1 MGVLKP
7 SSDDLMQ
14 NTDHPLKGIVAMILA
29 VLLFSGMDAAMK
41 QLTTS
46 YGPMQ
51 ITCLR
56 AACAWPFIVLWLTK
70 TQRLRHLFDA
80 RWSLH
85 CLRAVLGIIMLAAF
99 IKSLETLSLADAYS
113 IFFSAPL
120 LITLLSVWWLKD
132 KVNLKQWVAIII
144 GLLAV
149 LYMLKPSGENMRSIG
164 AVMVLIAS
172 ICYAISAITVRILAK
187 SDHAGNMVF
196 WLMTMIMLG
205 AGLLAWPSW
214 QPLEW
219 QHWPL
224 FLIIGLTGAAG
235 QVFIT
240 EAFRL
245 APPSVIAPFE
255 YTALVWGLGFDIV
268 LWQLY
273 PSSAMLVGAAVII
286 ASGLYL
292 VWQQDRQH

>member
-7 SSDDLMQ
+7 SSDAPMQ

-273 PSSAMLVGAAVII
+273 PSSAMLIGAAVII

>member
-1 MGVLKP
+1 ML
-7 SSDDLMQ
+7 
-14 NTDHPLKGIVAMILA
+14 LA
-29 VLLFSGMDAAMK
+29 VFLFSGMDAAMK
-41 QLTTS
+41 QLTES
-46 YGPMQ
+46 YGPMH

-56 AACAWPFIVLWLTK
+56 AACAWPFIVLWLAK
-70 TQRLRHLFDA
+70 TQRLQHLLDA

-85 CLRAVLGIIMLAAF
+85 FFRAALGIIMLAAF

-120 LITLLSVWWLKD
+120 LITVLSVWWLKD
-132 KVNLKQWVAIII
+132 KVNLKQWVAIVI

-149 LYMLKPSGENMRSIG
+149 IYMLKPSGENMLSIG

-205 AGLLAWPSW
+205 AGLLAFPTW
-214 QPLEW
+214 QTLQW

-245 APPSVIAPFE
+245 APPSIIAPFE

-273 PSSAMLVGAAVII
+273 PSSTMMVGSAVIM

-292 VWQQDRQH
+292 IWQQNRQH

>member
-1 MGVLKP
+1 ML
-7 SSDDLMQ
+7 
-14 NTDHPLKGIVAMILA
+14 LA
-29 VLLFSGMDAAMK
+29 VFLFSGMDAAMK
-41 QLTTS
+41 QLTES
-46 YGPMQ
+46 YDPMQ

-56 AACAWPFIVLWLTK
+56 AACAWPFIVLWLAKTK
-70 TQRLRHLFDA
+70 RLQHLLDA

-85 CLRAVLGIIMLAAF
+85 LFRAVLGIIMLAAF

-120 LITLLSVWWLKD
+120 LITVLSVWWLKD
-132 KVNLKQWVAIII
+132 KVNLKQWIAIII

-149 LYMLKPSGENMRSIG
+149 IYMLKPSGENMLSIG

-205 AGLLAWPSW
+205 AGLLAFPTW
-214 QPLEW
+214 QTLQW

-245 APPSVIAPFE
+245 APPSIIAPFE

-273 PSSAMLVGAAVII
+273 PSGTMMLGSAVIM

-292 VWQQDRQH
+292 IWQQNRQH

>member
-1 MGVLKP
+1 
-7 SSDDLMQ
+7 MQ

-205 AGLLAWPSW
+205 AGVLAWPSW

-273 PSSAMLVGAAVII
+273 PSSAMLIGAAVII